1 MKTFLRRSLLA
12 AVVLAAL
19 LVVAAVVIPR
29 FVDADRWRPE
39 VEEQLTH
46 ALGRQVVLGP
56 LSLSLRWGVGL
67 RAESLEV
74 GPPIDPAAG
83 PGPTAGAR
91 DVRLRVAIRPMFSGD
106 VDVRSISFR
115 DGVVHQGPTTLA
127 SALALDASLRREHA
141 GTLQSKGEIRGRL
154 DALGGAVVD
163 LRFDA
168 RVDGDRLDLWSFA
181 GPVGPGRI
189 SAKGTLT
196 GIETGNFRATADVD
210 ATFGA
215 TSAAGTVEATLRPS
229 ETRVEFAVR
238 SPFVDFDELA
248 AMAGVAPPVAAAL
261 APGGLFP
268 AAFAAETRVGPAPA
282 IAIRATGTIDA
293 ERGRVHGLELTAIRS
308 QVSYRDGRLR
318 FERADFEL
326 YDGRHQGTLTVETD
340 RPEVPFH
347 LDDRVSGVRLDALL
361 SAFAPQLPKTVYGT
375 AELDLDVRGR
385 AATDSPD
392 ATVVGEGR
400 LEVRDG
406 RLAGA
411 GLAEQLSAIL
421 AEAGNAD
428 AKRGETPFERLC
440 ASFDVR
446 DRRAHTDDLEFRS
459 EDLDL
464 DGKGDLRFDGGL
476 DLDVVASLSPRLTA
490 QALERVPQLK
500 FRVGRDGRMTLP
512 MQVRGDLS
520 RPQVVLDLQRILE
533 EGLGDRIREGLR
545 SLFGTRH

>member
-12 AVVLAAL
+12 AVVLAGL

-46 ALGRQVVLGP
+46 VLGRRVVLGP
-56 LSLSLRWGVGL
+56 LSLSLGWGVGL

-83 PGPTAGAR
+83 PGPTAGAH
-91 DVRLRVAIRPMFSGD
+91 DVRLRVAIRPLFSGD

-115 DGVVHQGPTTLA
+115 DGTVRQDSTTLA
-127 SALALDASLRREHA
+127 SGLALRASLRREHG
-141 GTLQSKGEIRGRL
+141 GTLESQGVLRGRL
-154 DALGGAVVD
+154 DSLGGAQVD
-163 LRFDA
+163 LRFDT
-168 RVDGDRLDLWSFA
+168 RVDGDRLDLRSLS

-189 SAKGTLT
+189 SAKGAVT
-196 GIETGNFRATADVD
+196 GIETGDFRATAE
-210 ATFGA
+210 AEAEFGR
-215 TSAAGTVEATLRPS
+215 TSATGTVEATLRPS

-238 SPFVDFDELA
+238 TPFVDFDELA
-248 AMAGVAPPVAAAL
+248 AMAGVVPPAVAPRAS
-261 APGGLFP
+261 GGLFP

-282 IAIRATGTIDA
+282 VPIRADGTIEA
-293 ERGRVHGLELTAIRS
+293 ERGRFHGLDLTAIRS
-308 QVSYRDGRLR
+308 RVSYRDGRIR

-326 YDGRHQGTLTVETD
+326 YGGRHEGTLSVETE

-347 LDDRVSGVRLDALL
+347 LDDRVTGVRLDELL

-375 AELDLDVRGR
+375 AELELDVRGR
-385 AATDSPD
+385 AGTDAPD
-392 ATVVGEGR
+392 ATVVGDGR
-400 LEVRDG
+400 LEVKDG

-428 AKRGETPFERLC
+428 AKRGETPFERLG
-440 ASFDVR
+440 ASFTVR

-464 DGKGDLRFDGGL
+464 DGNGDLRFDGGL

-490 QALERVPQLK
+490 QALERLPQLK

-512 MQVRGDLS
+512 VQVRGDLS

-545 SLFGTRH
+545 SLFGKKH